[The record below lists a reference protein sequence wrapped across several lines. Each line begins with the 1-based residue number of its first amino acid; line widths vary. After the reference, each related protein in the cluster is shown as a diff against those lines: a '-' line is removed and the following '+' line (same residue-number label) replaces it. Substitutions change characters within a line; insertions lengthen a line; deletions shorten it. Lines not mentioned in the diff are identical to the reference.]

1 MTKAQKIAKM
11 AEYVNN
17 GYGVIISVRNG
28 GHWVAVDRIEGS
40 TVYMLDPG
48 DRNTNLFET
57 YSESGEDLAIYKGK
71 NAAVQFP
78 GIRPN
83 LQTIHRRLTK

>member
-1 MTKAQKIAKM
+1 M

-17 GYGVIISVRNG
+17 GYGVIVSVRNG

-48 DRNTNLFET
+48 DRNTDLFAT
-57 YSESGEDLAIYKGK
+57 YSSQRRCLM
-71 NAAVQFP
+71 QF
-78 GIRPN
+78 
-83 LQTIHRRLTK
+83 LYYYYCY